1 MQLQHQGF
9 AQIGRAHAG
18 RVEVLQPV
26 ERVLHIVFVQH
37 PFQRGVVDDFFKAVG
52 QVALFVQRVDEYV
65 YAGGFLFA
73 QRVFAHLV
81 VQVALEIF
89 FVGDGRPNVFGIF
102 AADLVAAGNGGRQ
115 TGRFETAVFR
125 RFAPLQQRIVL
136 KPVVHFAL
144 QFEAGHL
151 QDAQRLLQALVELL
165 GLPEF

>member
-1 MQLQHQGF
+1 M
-9 AQIGRAHAG
+9 
-18 RVEVLQPV
+18 
-26 ERVLHIVFVQH
+26 
-37 PFQRGVVDDFFKAVG
+37 
-52 QVALFVQRVDEYV
+52 FVQRVDEYV

-115 TGRFETAVFR
+115 TGRFETAVFH

-165 GLPEF
+165 GLLEF